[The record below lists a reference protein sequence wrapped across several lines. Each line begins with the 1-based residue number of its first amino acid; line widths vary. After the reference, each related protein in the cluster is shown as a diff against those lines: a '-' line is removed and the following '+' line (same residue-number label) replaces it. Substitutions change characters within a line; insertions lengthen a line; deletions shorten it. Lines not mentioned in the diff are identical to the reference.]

1 MKIMNYF
8 DKALKGRN
16 MNNRGGNPRQKMQEL
31 LQPQSGLNMITNVQP
46 LRG

>member
-8 DKALKGRN
+8 NKAEGRN